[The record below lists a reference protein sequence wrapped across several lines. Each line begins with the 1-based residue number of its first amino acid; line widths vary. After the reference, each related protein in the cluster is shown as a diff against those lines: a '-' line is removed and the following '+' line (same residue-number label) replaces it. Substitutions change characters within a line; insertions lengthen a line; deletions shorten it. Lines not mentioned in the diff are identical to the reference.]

1 MRDELDTIRSE
12 DDDDFDDEAE
22 SRERYPFLFDD
33 YDEKGEMD
41 ESCSEWGGVSAGLAA
56 GDPAR
61 IAEQPNGG
69 VSIGESARTTNST
82 ETAEPTETT
91 ETAEPDV
98 ADGTEEADEYAG
110 QPDYHLLPHLPEDV
124 LPRMRYRRYDSIFT
138 ASPAYLYFTNPKF
151 NDRRPRLLG
160 RFWAEGDLAV
170 LFSDTGAGK
179 SILATQIAQSV
190 ASGVAIGG
198 FDLDV
203 ASQRVVYFDLEL
215 TREQFDRRYSN
226 DDPNAPAKFPFHRNF
241 IRSQPRAYHQLPE
254 DFGTETEF
262 ITDSIVRL
270 VRFTEASVVI
280 IDNITWLNNSSQTGN
295 AASRIMKALA
305 RIRREYGL
313 SILVLA
319 HTPKR
324 YAAWPFT
331 LNDLQGSKMIANF
344 ADSVFALGRSR
355 LGADV
360 RYLKC
365 LKQRN
370 TPAEP
375 DDRVATLRIRK
386 DACWL
391 GMEFENL
398 TDERDHIG
406 WMTSPKEPEKMMLIE
421 KCIEL
426 RKLGFSQRQI
436 SERLGV
442 SAPTVHRCL
451 KVTAE

>member
-1 MRDELDTIRSE
+1 MAGMRDEPDTIRSE
-12 DDDDFDDEAE
+12 DDEDFDDEAE
-22 SRERYPFLFDD
+22 AQERYPFLFDD
-33 YDEKGEMD
+33 EADE
-41 ESCSEWGGVSAGLAA
+41 LAKEA
-56 GDPAR
+56 YED
-61 IAEQPNGG
+61 
-69 VSIGESARTTNST
+69 VTTEST
-82 ETAEPTETT
+82 ETSEGDVPDATE
-91 ETAEPDV
+91 A
-98 ADGTEEADEYAG
+98 ADEYDG
-110 QPDYHLLPHLPEDV
+110 QPDYHVLSHLHESL
-124 LPRMRYRRYDSIFT
+124 LPRMRYRRVDNIFT
-138 ASPAYLYFTNPKF
+138 ASPAYLYFTKPKF
-151 NDRRPRLLG
+151 NDRRPRILG
-160 RFWAEGDLAV
+160 KFWAEGELAV

-190 ASGVAIGG
+190 ASGVGVGG
-198 FDLDV
+198 LDLDV
-203 ASQRVVYFDLEL
+203 PSQRVIYFDLEL

-241 IRSQPRAYHQLPE
+241 IRSQPRAYHQLPD
-254 DFGTETEF
+254 DFGSETEF

-295 AASRIMKALA
+295 AAPRIMKALA

-355 LGADV
+355 FGPDV

-375 DDRVATLRIRK
+375 DERVVTLRIRK

-391 GMEFENL
+391 GMEPEGL

-451 KVTAE
+451 KVTLE

>member
-1 MRDELDTIRSE
+1 MAGIRDEPDTIRSE
-12 DDDDFDDEAE
+12 DDEDFDDEAE
-22 SRERYPFLFDD
+22 AQERYPFLFDD
-33 YDEKGEMD
+33 EDD
-41 ESCSEWGGVSAGLAA
+41 
-56 GDPAR
+56 
-61 IAEQPNGG
+61 
-69 VSIGESARTTNST
+69 T
-82 ETAEPTETT
+82 TETT
-91 ETAEPDV
+91 EITETTESTESTETSEGDV
-98 ADGTEEADEYAG
+98 ADATEAQDEYEG
-110 QPDYHLLPHLPEDV
+110 QPDYHVLSHLHETL
-124 LPRMRYRRYDSIFT
+124 LPRMRYRRVDNIFT
-138 ASPAYLYFTNPKF
+138 ASPAYLYFTKPKF
-151 NDRRPRLLG
+151 NDRRPRILG
-160 RFWAEGDLAV
+160 RFWAEGELAV

-190 ASGVAIGG
+190 ASGVGVGG
-198 FDLDV
+198 LDLDV
-203 ASQRVVYFDLEL
+203 PSQRVIYFDLEL

-226 DDPNAPAKFPFHRNF
+226 DDPDAPAKFPFHRNF
-241 IRSQPRAYHQLPE
+241 IRSQPRAYHQLPD
-254 DFGTETEF
+254 DFGSETEF

-270 VRFTEASVVI
+270 VRFTEATVVI

-295 AASRIMKALA
+295 AAPRIMKALA

-344 ADSVFALGRSR
+344 ADSVLALGRSR
-355 LGADV
+355 LGPEV

-375 DDRVATLRIRK
+375 DDRVVTLRIRK

-391 GMEFENL
+391 GMEPEGL

-406 WMTSPKEPEKMMLIE
+406 WMTSPKEPERMHLIR
-421 KCIEL
+421 KVAEL
-426 RKLGFSQRQI
+426 SGLGLTQREI
-436 SERLGV
+436 GERLGV
-442 SAPTVHRCL
+442 SAPTVNRCL
-451 KVTAE
+451 KVAAG

>member
-1 MRDELDTIRSE
+1 MRDEPDTIRSE
-12 DDDDFDDEAE
+12 DDEDFDDEAE
-22 SRERYPFLFDD
+22 AQERYPFLFDD
-33 YDEKGEMD
+33 EDD
-41 ESCSEWGGVSAGLAA
+41 
-56 GDPAR
+56 
-61 IAEQPNGG
+61 
-69 VSIGESARTTNST
+69 T
-82 ETAEPTETT
+82 TETT
-91 ETAEPDV
+91 EITETTESTESTETSEGDV
-98 ADGTEEADEYAG
+98 ADATEAQDEYEG
-110 QPDYHLLPHLPEDV
+110 QPDYHVLSHLHETL
-124 LPRMRYRRYDSIFT
+124 LPRMRYRRVDNIFT
-138 ASPAYLYFTNPKF
+138 ASPAYLYFTKPKF
-151 NDRRPRLLG
+151 NDRRPRILG
-160 RFWAEGDLAV
+160 RFWAEGELAV

-190 ASGVAIGG
+190 ASGVGVGG
-198 FDLDV
+198 LDLDV
-203 ASQRVVYFDLEL
+203 PSQRVIYFDLEL

-226 DDPNAPAKFPFHRNF
+226 DDPDAPAKFPFHRNF
-241 IRSQPRAYHQLPE
+241 IRSQPRAYHQLPD
-254 DFGTETEF
+254 DFGSETEF

-270 VRFTEASVVI
+270 VRFTEATVVI

-295 AASRIMKALA
+295 AAPRIMKALA

-344 ADSVFALGRSR
+344 ADSVLALGRSR
-355 LGADV
+355 LGPEV

-375 DDRVATLRIRK
+375 DDRVVTLRIRK

-391 GMEFENL
+391 GMEPEGL

-406 WMTSPKEPEKMMLIE
+406 WMTSPKEPERMHLIR
-421 KCIEL
+421 KVAEL
-426 RKLGFSQRQI
+426 SGLGLTQREI
-436 SERLGV
+436 GERLGV
-442 SAPTVHRCL
+442 SAPTVNRCL
-451 KVTAE
+451 KVAAG

>member
-1 MRDELDTIRSE
+1 MREELDTIRS
-12 DDDDFDDEAE
+12 DDDEDFDDEAE
-22 SRERYPFLFDD
+22 VRERYPFLFDD
-33 YDEKGEMD
+33 ED
-41 ESCSEWGGVSAGLAA
+41 A
-56 GDPAR
+56 GDEPEPA
-61 IAEQPNGG
+61 ETT
-69 VSIGESARTTNST
+69 ESTEST
-82 ETAEPTETT
+82 ETSEG
-91 ETAEPDV
+91 DV
-98 ADGTEEADEYAG
+98 ADATEAADEYEG
-110 QPDYHLLPHLPEDV
+110 QPDYHVLSHLHESL
-124 LPRMRYRRYDSIFT
+124 LPRMRYRRVDNIFT
-138 ASPAYLYFTNPKF
+138 ASPAYLYFTKPKF
-151 NDRRPRLLG
+151 NDRRPRILG
-160 RFWAEGDLAV
+160 KFWAEGELAV

-190 ASGVAIGG
+190 ASGVGARGL
-198 FDLDV
+198 DLDV
-203 ASQRVVYFDLEL
+203 PSQRVIYFDLEL

-226 DDPNAPAKFPFHRNF
+226 DDPDAPAKFPFHRNF
-241 IRSQPRAYHQLPE
+241 IRSQPRAYHQLPD
-254 DFGTETEF
+254 DFGSETEF

-270 VRFTEASVVI
+270 VRFTEATVVI

-295 AASRIMKALA
+295 AAPRIMKALA

-355 LGADV
+355 LGPDV

-375 DDRVATLRIRK
+375 DERVVTLRIRK

-391 GMEFENL
+391 AMEPEGL

-451 KVTAE
+451 KVTLE